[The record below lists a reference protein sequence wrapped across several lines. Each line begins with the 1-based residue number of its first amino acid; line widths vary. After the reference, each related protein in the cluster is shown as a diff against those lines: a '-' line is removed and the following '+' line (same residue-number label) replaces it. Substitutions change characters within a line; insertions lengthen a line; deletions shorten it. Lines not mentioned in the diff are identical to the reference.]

1 MRVGLISLIHES
13 NTFFR
18 KKTDMA
24 MFEANG
30 IVSGESMRARFAG
43 GNHENSGFFAVL
55 DAEGVEA
62 VPIFHA
68 STTPSG
74 TITAATCQALERQI
88 FERLEQAGPLDGF
101 LVDPHG
107 ANAGEGDEFR
117 DPDGHWLTE
126 LRARA
131 GQDIPIVCTL
141 DPHANLSQRMI
152 AACDATIAYR
162 SNPHLDQLQIG
173 RQAATL
179 LLRTLRGE
187 IKPTQAA
194 AFPPVAINIERQLTT
209 AEPCRPLYE
218 LADQQLAEE
227 GMLSNSIILGFPYAD
242 VEEVGSAL
250 IAVTDDD
257 PALAQAQA
265 DLMAAYLVE
274 HRAEFAGEF
283 VAIDEA
289 IDQACAMTGPVC
301 LLDMGD
307 NVGGGSAGDGT
318 FLAHELHARSVRSYV
333 CLYDAE
339 AAGQAR
345 AAGVGASLTLTMGGK
360 TDELHGQPIQL
371 EARVRTCHDGPFVDP
386 EVRHGGRTHYD
397 MGPTAVVETETGL
410 TISLTSRRFAPVSL
424 GLLTSCGIDPRE
436 FQVIVAKGVHS
447 PVAAYE
453 PVCSAL
459 IRVNTPGATAADMR
473 MFDYHHRRKPLYPL
487 EEI

>member
-1 MRVGLISLIHES
+1 M
-13 NTFFR
+13 
-18 KKTDMA
+18 
-24 MFEANG
+24 
-30 IVSGESMRARFAG
+30 
-43 GNHENSGFFAVL
+43 
-55 DAEGVEA
+55 
-62 VPIFHA
+62 
-68 STTPSG
+68 
-74 TITAATCQALERQI
+74 
-88 FERLEQAGPLDGF
+88 
-101 LVDPHG
+101 
-107 ANAGEGDEFR
+107 
-117 DPDGHWLTE
+117 
-126 LRARA
+126 
-131 GQDIPIVCTL
+131 
-141 DPHANLSQRMI
+141 
-152 AACDATIAYR
+152 
-162 SNPHLDQLQIG
+162 
-173 RQAATL
+173 
-179 LLRTLRGE
+179 
-187 IKPTQAA
+187 
-194 AFPPVAINIERQLTT
+194 
-209 AEPCRPLYE
+209 
-218 LADQQLAEE
+218 
-227 GMLSNSIILGFPYAD
+227 
-242 VEEVGSAL
+242 EEVGSAL

>member
-1 MRVGLISLIHES
+1 MPPQRHREPLPQRHVRHW
-13 NTFFR
+13 
-18 KKTDMA
+18 
-24 MFEANG
+24 NG
-30 IVSGESMRARFAG
+30 RF
-43 GNHENSGFFAVL
+43 
-55 DAEGVEA
+55 
-62 VPIFHA
+62 
-68 STTPSG
+68 
-74 TITAATCQALERQI
+74 
-88 FERLEQAGPLDGF
+88 FERLEQAGPLDGL

-117 DPDGHWLTE
+117 DLDGHWLTE

-194 AFPPVAINIERQLTT
+194 AFPSVAINIERQLTT
-209 AEPCRPLYE
+209 AEPCLPLYE

-283 VAIDEA
+283 IGIDEA

-301 LLDMGD
+301 LLDMDD
-307 NVGGGSAGDGT
+307 NVGGGSAADGT

-345 AAGVGASLTLTMGGK
+345 AAGVGASLTLIVGGK

-386 EVRHGGRTHYD
+386 EVRHGGQTRYD

-410 TISLTSRRFAPVSL
+410 TISLTSRRFPPASL
-424 GLLTSCGIDPRE
+424 GLLTSCG
-436 FQVIVAKGVHS
+436 
-447 PVAAYE
+447 
-453 PVCSAL
+453 
-459 IRVNTPGATAADMR
+459 N
-473 MFDYHHRRKPLYPL
+473 
-487 EEI
+487 